1 MINEMND
8 LIYLDYNATTP
19 LDHRV
24 FEAMKPFF
32 MNDFGNPHSR
42 SHAYG
47 WSAEKA
53 VEKAR
58 KQIAD
63 LINADTRSIVF
74 TSGATESNNL
84 AIKGVAN
91 FYKDKRNHI
100 ITLQTEHKCVLDT
113 CRYLERH
120 GFNVSYLPVKSNGL
134 LDLEVLKSAIT
145 DKTVLVSVMAVN
157 NEIGVIQPISEIGK
171 ICRENGVF
179 FHTDAAQAFGKIP
192 IDVISDSIDLMSISG
207 HKVYGPKGVGALF
220 VGRNPRVRLEAIIHG
235 GGQERGMR
243 SGTLATPLIV
253 GLGEAAEI
261 AGREMEE
268 EGLRVKKMRDKLL
281 NELMEI
287 PEVYLNGD
295 LEKRIHGN
303 INISFSC
310 IEGESMIGEIKPLA
324 VSSGSA
330 CTSESLEPSYVLR
343 AIGVD
348 EELAHTSIRICI
360 GRMTKEEEIER
371 AAGIIKKAVNRLRDM
386 SPLWEMM
393 QEGVDIKAIKWDAH

>member
-207 HKVYGPKGVGALF
+207 HKVYGPKGVGALLL
-220 VGRNPRVRLEAIIHG
+220 VEI
-235 GGQERGMR
+235 QE
-243 SGTLATPLIV
+243 L
-253 GLGEAAEI
+253 
-261 AGREMEE
+261 
-268 EGLRVKKMRDKLL
+268 GLRL
-281 NELMEI
+281 
-287 PEVYLNGD
+287 
-295 LEKRIHGN
+295 
-303 INISFSC
+303 
-310 IEGESMIGEIKPLA
+310 
-324 VSSGSA
+324 
-330 CTSESLEPSYVLR
+330 
-343 AIGVD
+343 
-348 EELAHTSIRICI
+348 
-360 GRMTKEEEIER
+360 
-371 AAGIIKKAVNRLRDM
+371 
-386 SPLWEMM
+386 
-393 QEGVDIKAIKWDAH
+393 